1 MTATA
6 TPAHAALLA
15 QPTSLASRIYSMA
28 RAVHGKPSH
37 RWPAWSTGERVM
49 VALVLNDAKALH
61 TMGYTILEAIDR
73 ADLTPAQL
81 LRIARE
87 VS

>member
-1 MTATA
+1 MSTATA
-6 TPAHAALLA
+6 SGAPVVA
-15 QPTSLASRIYSMA
+15 QPTSLATRIYSMA

-81 LRIARE
+81 LLIARE